1 MCLPSFTAPRFNF
14 SITFVKSIE
23 FHTGGLNSPQTM
35 QILEI
40 SYCFLQ
46 RMAEKVIRFKTHAL
60 S

>member
-1 MCLPSFTAPRFNF
+1 MRLPSFTAPRFNF

-40 SYCFLQ
+40 SYCFF
-46 RMAEKVIRFKTHAL
+46 AKDD
-60 S
+60 